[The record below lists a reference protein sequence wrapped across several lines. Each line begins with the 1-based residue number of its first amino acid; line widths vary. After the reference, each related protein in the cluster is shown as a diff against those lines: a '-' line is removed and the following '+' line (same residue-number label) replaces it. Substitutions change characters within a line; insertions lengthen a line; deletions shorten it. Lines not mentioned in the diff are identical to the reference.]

1 MKDAEKLSN
10 NQSPNVPVAKE
21 EKPEDSTI
29 KAESQI
35 SFPEP
40 PTLQV
45 DFTKLNPDMLK
56 TAENIGIPLSAILKY
71 VSDLQAWSK
80 GTEARM
86 AVVLNVL
93 QHFDEGVKASV
104 GKMIK
109 EAQEQQAKNP
119 PTAAVPMQP
128 GAAGQP
134 GGFNLASLLQ
144 MAPQLMQMF
153 GGGGGSE
160 FGKLAETMAI
170 ESMRQNM
177 AFGKAFQDAILSK
190 MGSKVADQIVAA
202 VVP

>member
-1 MKDAEKLSN
+1 MKDAVKLSN
-10 NQSPNVPVAKE
+10 PPSQNVQPATE
-21 EKPEDSTI
+21 EKPENSAN

-35 SFPEP
+35 GFPEP

-93 QHFDEGVKASV
+93 QHFDEGVKTSV

-119 PTAAVPMQP
+119 PTAAVPIQP
-128 GAAGQP
+128 VVAG
-134 GGFNLASLLQ
+134 GGFNPASLLQ

-190 MGSKVADQIVAA
+190 MGSKVADNIVAA